1 MAIRDGM
8 FRKMPVID
16 ENLMR
21 LYNPQQFMANFP
33 QMPQA
38 PAAPEPVLLPT
49 TDPQVRGGGGNRP
62 DNFVTPDFNPNL
74 LGQYF
79 GYNNLNFPTA
89 PGQNQPSP
97 NDPRGYNPDFNSP
110 VLQENF
116 GIMNLLQ
123 ASPTFR
129 FFTQA
134 VPEIV
139 GNVAEGIQKIF
150 QQQDQSADSGGGT
163 FVENTLAAID
173 RAANEQAATTR
184 EDYRTQQDNRVSN
197 AQRQRNRQ
205 KQKEKDAKALGRTRG
220 ETGRFNFGG
229 R

>member
-49 TDPQVRGGGGNRP
+49 TAPQVRGGGGNRP
-62 DNFVTPDFNPNL
+62 DDFMTPDFNPNL

-97 NDPRGYNPDFNSP
+97 NDPRGYNPNFNSP
-110 VLQENF
+110 ALQENF

-150 QQQDQSADSGGGT
+150 QQQDQSGDSGGGT

-173 RAANEQAATTR
+173 KAADDQAATTR
-184 EDYRTQQDNRVSN
+184 ENYRTQQVSDE
-197 AQRQRNRQ
+197 QRQRNRQ
-205 KQKEKDAKALGRTRG
+205 KQKEKDAKALGKTRNTT
-220 ETGRFNFGG
+220 TGRFNFGG

>member
-1 MAIRDGM
+1 MTIRDGM
-8 FRKMPVID
+8 FRKMPMID

-21 LYNPQQFMANFP
+21 LYNPQQFMVNFP

-38 PAAPEPVLLPT
+38 PAAPEPILLPT
-49 TDPQVRGGGGNRP
+49 TAPQVRGGGDNRP

-79 GYNNLNFPTA
+79 GFNSPNFPTA

-97 NDPRGYNPDFNSP
+97 NDP
-110 VLQENF
+110 QENL
-116 GIMNLLQ
+116 GIINLLRQ
-123 ASPTFR
+123 TPTFR

-184 EDYRTQQDNRVSN
+184 ENYRTQQDNRVSN

>member
-49 TDPQVRGGGGNRP
+49 TAPQVRGGGGNRP
-62 DNFVTPDFNPNL
+62 DDFTTPEFNPNL

-97 NDPRGYNPDFNSP
+97 NDPRGYNPNFNP
-110 VLQENF
+110 KALQENF
-116 GIMNLLQ
+116 GIMNLLRQ
-123 ASPTFR
+123 TPTFR

-150 QQQDQSADSGGGT
+150 QQQDQSGDSGGGT

-184 EDYRTQQDNRVSN
+184 ENYRTQQDNRVSN
-197 AQRQRNRQ
+197 AQRQRNRERQ
-205 KQKEKDAKALGRTRG
+205 KDRLAEQTGKSRG
-220 ETGRFNFGG
+220 FFGG

>member
-49 TDPQVRGGGGNRP
+49 TAPQVRGGGGNRP
-62 DNFVTPDFNPNL
+62 DDFTTPEFNPNL

-97 NDPRGYNPDFNSP
+97 NDPRGYNPNFNSP
-110 VLQENF
+110 ALQENF

-139 GNVAEGIQKIF
+139 GNVAGGIQKIF
-150 QQQDQSADSGGGT
+150 QQQDQSGDSGGGT

-184 EDYRTQQDNRVSN
+184 ENYRTQQDNRVSN
-197 AQRQRNRQ
+197 AQRQRNRERQ
-205 KQKEKDAKALGRTRG
+205 KDRLAERTGKSRG
-220 ETGRFNFGG
+220 FFGG

>member
-21 LYNPQQFMANFP
+21 LYNPQQFMATLP
-33 QMPQA
+33 QIPQL
-38 PAAPEPVLLPT
+38 PIIPETPQLEPT
-49 TDPQVRGGGGNRP
+49 PRQGGGNRP
-62 DNFVTPDFNPNL
+62 DDFMTPEFNPNL

-97 NDPRGYNPDFNSP
+97 NDPRGYNPNFNP
-110 VLQENF
+110 KALQENF
-116 GIMNLLQ
+116 GIMNLLRQ
-123 ASPTFR
+123 TPTFR

-150 QQQDQSADSGGGT
+150 QQQDQSGDSGGGT

-184 EDYRTQQDNRVSN
+184 ENYRTQQDNRVSN
-197 AQRQRNRQ
+197 AQRQRNRERQ
-205 KQKEKDAKALGRTRG
+205 KDRLAEQTGKSRG
-220 ETGRFNFGG
+220 FFGG

>member
-21 LYNPQQFMANFP
+21 LYNPQRFMATLP
-33 QMPQA
+33 QIPQL
-38 PAAPEPVLLPT
+38 PIIPETPQLEPT
-49 TDPQVRGGGGNRP
+49 PRQGGGNRP
-62 DNFVTPDFNPNL
+62 DDFTTPEFNPNL

-97 NDPRGYNPDFNSP
+97 NDPRGYNPNFNP
-110 VLQENF
+110 KALQENF
-116 GIMNLLQ
+116 GIMNLLRQ
-123 ASPTFR
+123 TPTFR

-150 QQQDQSADSGGGT
+150 QQQDQSGDSGGGT

-184 EDYRTQQDNRVSN
+184 ENYRTQQDNRVSN
-197 AQRQRNRQ
+197 AQRQRNRERQ
-205 KQKEKDAKALGRTRG
+205 KDRLAEQTGKSRG
-220 ETGRFNFGG
+220 FFGG

>member
-49 TDPQVRGGGGNRP
+49 TAPQVRGGGGNRP
-62 DNFVTPDFNPNL
+62 DDFVTPDFNPNL

-97 NDPRGYNPDFNSP
+97 NDPRGYNPNFNSP
-110 VLQENF
+110 ALQENF

-150 QQQDQSADSGGGT
+150 QQQDQSGDSGGGT

-173 RAANEQAATTR
+173 RAADDQAATTR
-184 EDYRTQQDNRVSN
+184 ENYRTQQDNRVSN
-197 AQRQRNRQ
+197 AQRQRNRERQ
-205 KQKEKDAKALGRTRG
+205 KDRLAEQTGKSRG
-220 ETGRFNFGG
+220 FFGG